1 MAKGLTD
8 KQRKILEFIIDFQK
22 ENGFPP
28 TIRELGDAFAI
39 GSLRGVTVHLDAL
52 VRKGFM
58 TRERTSRSIRI
69 TAPDPRDVDLSAQ
82 PFTSGGAVRSTKAD
96 SCVRLPL
103 ARRSDGW
110 QLDASAGIT
119 GEKLQVND
127 EVERYIALPE
137 EMAGSASSN
146 GYVIRV
152 GATGVY
158 GEPIIPGDLLIVRPQ
173 QSAAPGEL
181 TVTLTQGDI
190 SVSRFVT
197 AEHTPSSNATN
208 GTNGVKSNSEI
219 SAHNAPEVIGRVIGL
234 IRHY

>member
-69 TAPDPRDVDLSAQ
+69 TAPDPRDVDLSEV
-82 PFTSGGAVRSTKAD
+82 PLTSGTAVRSGKSD
-96 SCVRLPL
+96 NCVRLPL
-103 ARRSDGW
+103 ARRTDGW
-110 QLDASAGIT
+110 HLDASAGIT

-158 GEPIIPGDLLIVRPQ
+158 GEPIIPGDLLIIRPQ
-173 QSAAPGEL
+173 QSAVPGEL

-190 SVSRFVT
+190 NVSRCAVT
-197 AEHTPSSNATN
+197 EYIPGAN
-208 GTNGVKSNSEI
+208 GTN
-219 SAHNAPEVIGRVIGL
+219 SANGIKGSPEVSLHQTPEIIGRVIGL